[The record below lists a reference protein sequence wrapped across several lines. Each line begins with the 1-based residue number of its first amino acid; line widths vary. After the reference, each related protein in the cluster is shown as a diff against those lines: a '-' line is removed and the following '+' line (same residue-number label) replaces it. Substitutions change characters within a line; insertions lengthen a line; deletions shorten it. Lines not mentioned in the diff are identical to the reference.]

1 MIEKYLKDSN
11 YSVRELQL
19 MATAFEGVCKS
30 LCVKVRDDKIAQ
42 STSERELKQN
52 VVRQRLNEPTTI
64 GQTLTRIQCNDA
76 QPNIC
81 L

>member
-30 LCVKVRDDKIAQ
+30 LCVKVRDDKIAEAVAKAVI
-42 STSERELKQN
+42 SASRMGPANASELEKRALGLLK
-52 VVRQRLNEPTTI
+52 
-64 GQTLTRIQCNDA
+64 
-76 QPNIC
+76 
-81 L
+81 